1 MNFKKIKYIVAVAEL
16 QSISKA
22 ASELYI
28 SQPSLSYIVS
38 SVEQELGVQ
47 IFNRTTN
54 PISLTYAGEKYI
66 KTAKEI
72 LQLAGNM
79 SKEFSDISNMKKGK
93 ITIGI
98 PSIRGPLMLPFILPK
113 FIDKYPGINIEIVEG
128 NSNFLEDCLLNGKVD
143 LVFTSLPSKDK
154 RIACE
159 ILYEEKIMLAAKK
172 GYLSSEF
179 LIPNTINSID
189 IDKLLNIDFIFTKR
203 GHRMRDFTDKLF
215 DTHKLK
221 PKVILETSNT
231 ATAFRLATSGLGVCF
246 VSDMVTHTT
255 KAVNDYELFEIE
267 NIPVKWDVAV
277 SYLKNSYLT
286 IAEKCLIDISKEMA
300 IKL

>member
-1 MNFKKIKYIVAVAEL
+1 MNFKKLKYIITVAEL

-38 SVEQELGVQ
+38 SMEQELGVQ
-47 IFNRTTN
+47 IFNRTTT
-54 PISLTYAGEKYI
+54 PISLTYAGEIYI

-72 LQLAGNM
+72 LRLADDM

-113 FIDKYPGINIEIVEG
+113 FVDKYPGINIEIIEG

-143 LVFTSLPSKDK
+143 LVFTSLPSSDK

-159 ILYEEKIMLAAKK
+159 FLYEEKIMLAAKK
-172 GYLSSEF
+172 GYLGSEY
-179 LIPNTINSID
+179 LIPNTLNSID
-189 IDKLLNIDFIFTKR
+189 INKLSGVDFILTKR
-203 GHRMRDFTDKLF
+203 GHRMRDFTNELF
-215 DTHKLK
+215 DSHKLK

-231 ATAFRLATSGLGVCF
+231 ATAFRLATSGLGICF
-246 VSDMVTHTT
+246 VSDMVTNTT
-255 KAVNDYELFEIE
+255 KPVDDFELFDIE

-277 SYLKNSYLT
+277 SYLKNNYLT
-286 IAEKCLIDISKEMA
+286 IAERFLIDISKEMT
-300 IKL
+300 INV

>member
-1 MNFKKIKYIVAVAEL
+1 MNFKKI
-16 QSISKA
+16 
-22 ASELYI
+22 
-28 SQPSLSYIVS
+28 
-38 SVEQELGVQ
+38 
-47 IFNRTTN
+47 
-54 PISLTYAGEKYI
+54 
-66 KTAKEI
+66 
-72 LQLAGNM
+72 
-79 SKEFSDISNMKKGK
+79 
-93 ITIGI
+93 
-98 PSIRGPLMLPFILPK
+98 
-113 FIDKYPGINIEIVEG
+113 INIEIVEW

-159 ILYEEKIMLAAKK
+159 FLYEEKIMLAAKK
-172 GYLSSEF
+172 GYLSSEL

-231 ATAFRLATSGLGVCF
+231 ATSGLGVCF
-246 VSDMVTHTT
+246 VSDMVTNTT
-255 KAVNDYELFEIE
+255 KAVNDYELLEIE

-277 SYLKNSYLT
+277 SYFKNSYLT
-286 IAEKCLIDISKEMA
+286 IAEKYLIDISKEMNS
-300 IKL
+300 KL